1 MRRVSDCVQQ
11 MSSSRSDVVVVG
23 AGPAGALLAYLLA
36 SAGARVTIIDKATFP
51 RDKVCGG
58 GISRKSLELLPFD
71 VSPVVHRRIT
81 SALLTYQNRGT
92 VVKDLDR
99 LGGAAVVRSE
109 FDHFLLRKAIDAGAR
124 FNGDTAFDRLER
136 RGDGVRVTTS
146 RGVFQARYAVGAD
159 GVFSALR
166 RFVFGP
172 DLVAYAAAVEALV
185 TVAPDQAAR
194 IGDRLLFDFGGM
206 ARGYGWI
213 FPKRD
218 HLNVG
223 VFSVFRTRSISA
235 DLSTFMSRYR
245 ILESPSRV
253 KRLGSAIPVRNRRRE
268 YERPHVLLI
277 GDAGG
282 FAESFYGEGIYFA
295 LKSAQVAAEA
305 LVAGFDRPSDGAY
318 TALVRKRIQPDLSYS
333 MMNARMFYP
342 LQRFGFSRMVR
353 SVRVS
358 DDFAR
363 LLTGELGHRAC
374 FYSTLLTVPRWL
386 FSPHLPDCV
395 DGPL

>member
-1 MRRVSDCVQQ
+1 
-11 MSSSRSDVVVVG
+11 VVG
-23 AGPAGALLAYLLA
+23 AGPAGAFLAYLLA
-36 SAGARVTIIDKATFP
+36 NAGARVTIIDKAAFP

-58 GISRKSLELLPFD
+58 GISNKTLELLPFD
-71 VSPVVHRRIT
+71 VSPIVHRRIA
-81 SALLTYQNRGT
+81 SALLTYQNRDT
-92 VVKDLDR
+92 VVKDLGR
-99 LGGAAVVRSE
+99 FGGAAVTRSE

-136 RGDGVRVTTS
+136 RRDGVRVTTS
-146 RGVFQARYAVGAD
+146 RNVFEARYAVGAD

-166 RFVFGP
+166 RSVFGP

-185 TVAPDQAAR
+185 TVTPDKADR
-194 IGDRLLFDFGGM
+194 IGDRILFDFGGM

-223 VFSVFRTRSISA
+223 VFSVFRTPAINV

-253 KRLGSAIPVRNRRRE
+253 KRLGFAIPVRNRRRE

-305 LVAGFDRPSDGAY
+305 LLAGFDWPRDGAY
-318 TALVRKRIQPDLSYS
+318 TALIRKRIQPDLSYS
-333 MMNARMFYP
+333 AINAGCSI
-342 LQRFGFSRMVR
+342 RFRDSGSPTWSEASASATTSRGSSRENWDTARASTGR
-353 SVRVS
+353 S
-358 DDFAR
+358 
-363 LLTGELGHRAC
+363 
-374 FYSTLLTVPRWL
+374 
-386 FSPHLPDCV
+386 
-395 DGPL
+395 

>member
-1 MRRVSDCVQQ
+1 M
-11 MSSSRSDVVVVG
+11 VG
-23 AGPAGALLAYLLA
+23 AGPAGAFLAYLLA
-36 SAGARVTIIDKATFP
+36 SAGARVTIVDKATFP

-58 GISRKSLELLPFD
+58 GISNKTLELLPFD
-71 VSPVVHRRIT
+71 LNPIVHRRIEG
-81 SALLTYQNRGT
+81 ALLTYQNRET

-124 FNGDTAFDRLER
+124 FNGGTAFARLER
-136 RGDGVRVTTS
+136 RDDGVRVTTS
-146 RGVFQARYAVGAD
+146 RDVLRARYAVGAD

-166 RFVFGP
+166 RSVFGT
-172 DLVAYAAAVEALV
+172 DLVAYAPAAEALV
-185 TVAPDQAAR
+185 TVTPDAARR
-194 IGDRLLFDFGGM
+194 IGDRVLFDFGGM
-206 ARGYGWI
+206 PRGYGWI

-223 VFSVFRTRSISA
+223 VFSIFPTRSINAHLSA
-235 DLSTFMSRYR
+235 FMSRYR
-245 ILESPSRV
+245 MLDSPSRV
-253 KRLGSAIPVRNRRRE
+253 TRLGFAIPVRNRSRE
-268 YERPHVLLI
+268 YERDHVLLI

-305 LVAGFDRPSDGAY
+305 LLAGFNWPRERAY
-318 TALVRKRIQPDLSYS
+318 TALIRQRIQPDLSYS
-333 MMNARMFYP
+333 EMSARLFYP
-342 LQRFGFSRMVR
+342 LQRFGFSRMAR

-358 DDFAR
+358 DYFAR
-363 LLTGELGHRAC
+363 LITGGLGHRAC
-374 FYSTLLTVPRWL
+374 FYRTLLTIPRWL
-386 FSPHLPDCV
+386 LSPHLPACS